1 MGEDSELC
9 GLDILDF
16 YIPITHKLMK
26 EKLNYVSPESELIVV
41 SLEGCIALS
50 APGFDDGGDLFA

>member
-1 MGEDSELC
+1 
-9 GLDILDF
+9 
-16 YIPITHKLMK
+16 MK